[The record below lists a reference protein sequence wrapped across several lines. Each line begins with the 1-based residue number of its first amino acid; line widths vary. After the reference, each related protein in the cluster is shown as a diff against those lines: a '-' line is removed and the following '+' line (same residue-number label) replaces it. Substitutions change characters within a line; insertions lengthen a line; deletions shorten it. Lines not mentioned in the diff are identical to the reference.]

1 MRKCEIKYYDMVSKK
16 WEQAEG
22 RFQAWGLEEAENF
35 AISVAI
41 VEIAGG
47 RVVTCTPE
55 NITFK
60 E

>member
-1 MRKCEIKYYDMVSKK
+1 MRKCEIMYYDMVTRK
-16 WEQAEG
+16 WEQSEG
-22 RFQAWGLEEAENF
+22 WFHTWGLEEAENF

-41 VEIAGG
+41 VEIRGG